1 MTTNN
6 YDELTALV
14 QASVDKLMDPA
25 ISKSV
30 NLYCGT
36 LFVECN
42 AFCADLIQMQLI
54 KDLNCFV
61 QKNKLGPLHVFD
73 FI

>member
-1 MTTNN
+1 MSSNN
-6 YDELTALV
+6 YHELTALV
-14 QASVDKLMDPA
+14 QASVDKLMDSA

-36 LFVECN
+36 LFVKCN
-42 AFCADLIQMQLI
+42 AYSANEIQMQLI

-61 QKNKLGPLHVFD
+61 QKNKVGPEYAFD